1 MINYLRGFA
10 SPIEMRRLQTTNIN
24 VRIIMTFNPSTNL
37 KQVNELECSSPKT
50 IFSVWRR
57 NGHNFSELQ
66 SPNVI
71 TFGGLKYSSV
81 QNHSTK
87 RLLVF
92 LSTINNGRNQFLFHL
107 SSWLNNTFW
116 VSLNYFLPPHQSDTG
131 LFSYSVQFWKGNMD
145 YSWCYNPW
153 SLLCKICSR
162 IRDTWLIELFDHA
175 SMGLDMHRM

>member
-1 MINYLRGFA
+1 MIKDLYKWVAHRHFQGD
-10 SPIEMRRLQTTNIN
+10 
-24 VRIIMTFNPSTNL
+24 V
-37 KQVNELECSSPKT
+37 K
-50 IFSVWRR
+50 R
-57 NGHNFSELQ
+57 NGHNFSEFQ
-66 SPNVI
+66 SPNDI

-107 SSWLNNTFW
+107 SFWLNNTFW

-162 IRDTWLIELFDHA
+162 IRDAWLIELFDHA